1 MTFDQESRRHV
12 LGENAVAYSR
22 VGMEN
27 ILREFPHMPWFVATA
42 PGPIPTH
49 RELHPAFF
57 GSFDW
62 HSCVE
67 MHWVLVTL
75 LREFPEHALAPDVRD
90 VLNDLLTPGNLQ
102 TELAFFSNPATAS
115 FERPYGWGW
124 LLTLASTLH
133 GWDDPDGRAWFGA
146 IRPLADLLAEKFSI
160 WLPKQAHPVRSG
172 MHNNTAFGLL
182 RSLDY
187 AGILADGGNDAL
199 LDAIYAAAHRLFL
212 GDTAYPA
219 HYEPSGA
226 DFLSA
231 ALSEAELL
239 SCLMD
244 ELVFPEWLEGF
255 LPGLAACEPAAIFTP
270 VVSTDPADGQNAHLV
285 GLNLSRAASFLAIAG
300 ALPEDDPRRAA
311 LISGAEDHA
320 AASLDQVVGGEYMTE
335 HWLAAYATLLLLA

>member
-1 MTFDQESRRHV
+1 MPFDHAFRRRLLAES
-12 LGENAVAYSR
+12 AVAYSR

-27 ILREFPHMPWFVATA
+27 ILREFPHMPWFVATE
-42 PGPIPTH
+42 PGPMPRH

-75 LREFPEHALAPDVRD
+75 LREFPDHAAAGEVRA
-90 VLNDLLTPGNLQ
+90 VLNDLLTADNLRR
-102 TELAFFSNPATAS
+102 EMAFFANPATAS

-124 LLTLASTLH
+124 FLTLASTLH
-133 GWDDPDGRAWFGA
+133 GWDDADGQTWFAA
-146 IRPLADLLAEKFSI
+146 IQPLANLLAEKFTI
-160 WLPKQAHPVRSG
+160 WLPKQTYPVRSG
-172 MHNNTAFGLL
+172 VHNNTAFGLL

-199 LDAIYAAAHRLFL
+199 LDAIYATAHRLYL

-231 ALSEAELL
+231 ALSEAELMSL
-239 SCLMD
+239 LMD
-244 ELVFPEWLEGF
+244 ELVFPEWLEAF
-255 LPGLAACEPAAIFTP
+255 LPGLMEREPAAIFTP
-270 VVSTDPADGQNAHLV
+270 VVSTDPSDGQNAHLV
-285 GLNLSRAASFLAIAG
+285 GLNLSRAASFLAVAC
-300 ALPEDDPRRAA
+300 ALPEDDPRQAA
-311 LISGAEDHA
+311 LLAGAEDHA
-320 AASLDQVVGGEYMTE
+320 AASLDQVVGGDYMTE